1 MSYAPRTKLSCD
13 SSYCTVL
20 NDDYVFITWGLGI
33 NQRMPLADW
42 RIIIGDEPVREE
54 FIPLAAAEPIG
65 RAPTVWSA
73 PEPIGTPAPERAADA
88 APTVAALAVAAAA
101 AAAAPAPINTKWRW
115 ATDQNY
121 CVAIQTKYGVLQVKK
136 FPAAWSPLLADLGRK
151 NFPTYEAWVDSL
163 PQGGTITK
171 TPVEELLSELDRR
184 KKQSIALLDAA
195 NGGGTASAIEKIQ
208 KMWKVRTWVNHTQS
222 VNQRIARTEDH
233 IGRMRGDLQRLT
245 IEEDMTTPKL
255 RRSLSRRLEKFML
268 TLTHLK
274 GRAAQQSPEQNAHRE
289 IYISDAYKERL
300 YIHTSEG
307 KLQIA
312 YDHETKSVA
321 VKVPNGPYAWSS
333 KISLVQKLEDLPFS
347 IGTGLRLSVLWRR
360 REIELAV

>member
-54 FIPLAAAEPIG
+54 FLPLPAAESMS
-65 RAPTVWSA
+65 V
-73 PEPIGTPAPERAADA
+73 PEPQ
-88 APTVAALAVAAAA
+88 AVA
-101 AAAAPAPINTKWRW
+101 PVGTKWRW

-136 FPAAWSPLLADLGRK
+136 FPAAWSPLLADLGRQ

-171 TPVEELLSELDRR
+171 TLADEILSELERR

-195 NGGGTASAIEKIQ
+195 NGGGTASAIQTLQ
-208 KMWKVRTWVNHTQS
+208 KMWKVRSWVNRTLS
-222 VNQRIARTEDH
+222 VNQRIARMEDH
-233 IGRMRGDLQRLT
+233 IGRMRGELQRLT
-245 IEEDMTTPKL
+245 IEEDMRTPKV
-255 RRSLSRRLEKFML
+255 RRSITRRLEKNVFAL
-268 TLTHLK
+268 TQLK
-274 GRAAQQSPEQNAHRE
+274 ACAAQQSPEQNAHRE
-289 IYISDAYKERL
+289 IYISDSHKERL

-321 VKVPNGPYAWSS
+321 VKVPNGPYAWST
-333 KISLVQKLEDLPFS
+333 KISLVEKLEDLPFS

-360 REIELAV
+360 KEIELAV